1 MIKIVALFV
10 ALCGVSAAYT
20 IPMRN
25 AIMYYRQAMPYM
37 APQQAMYGFH
47 YQNQQL
53 QNQRRSAGVSAF
65 AAGNTIATGT
75 YLKDCQNSDV
85 ESAELPVQADQS
97 VQSVAEAFPEEAYP
111 AEADAPQYDVPAV
124 HEIEEPL
131 AEEPQAAPVA
141 PVVIPDQKKK
151 VTVQLESAEE
161 DEEEV
166 FVGRRGAR
174 PALPNTYFPINFGST
189 NGGAIAI
196 ANSYSTGKGGS
207 AHSTATAY
215 GSPAAAASA
224 DLKKTP
230 VAQLK
235 KKPAKLRARKY

>member
-1 MIKIVALFV
+1 
-10 ALCGVSAAYT
+10 
-20 IPMRN
+20 
-25 AIMYYRQAMPYM
+25 MPYM

-75 YLKDCQNSDV
+75 YLKGKNWAGTTRSESKKLSSSIVDCQNSDV

>member
-1 MIKIVALFV
+1 
-10 ALCGVSAAYT
+10 
-20 IPMRN
+20 
-25 AIMYYRQAMPYM
+25 MYYRQAMPYM

-75 YLKDCQNSDV
+75 YLKGKNSAGSSRSGTTNLSSCIVDCQNSDV

-224 DLKKTP
+224 DLKKSP

>member
-1 MIKIVALFV
+1 
-10 ALCGVSAAYT
+10 
-20 IPMRN
+20 
-25 AIMYYRQAMPYM
+25 MPYM

-75 YLKDCQNSDV
+75 YLKGKNLAGSTRSGTTNLSSSIVDCQNSDV

>member
-1 MIKIVALFV
+1 
-10 ALCGVSAAYT
+10 
-20 IPMRN
+20 
-25 AIMYYRQAMPYM
+25 MPYM

-75 YLKDCQNSDV
+75 YLKGKNWAGTTRSGSKNLSSSIVDCQNSDV